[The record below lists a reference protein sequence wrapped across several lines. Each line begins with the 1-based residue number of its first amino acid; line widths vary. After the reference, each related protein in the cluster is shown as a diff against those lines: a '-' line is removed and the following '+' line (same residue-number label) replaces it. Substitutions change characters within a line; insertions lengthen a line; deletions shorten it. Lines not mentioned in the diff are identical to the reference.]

1 MAAAQNAPPSSF
13 LRPPDATM
21 SPARVVLHQIRA
33 RPRLVI
39 ATILGLSTLAVL
51 PASLSATTRALL
63 AWDAGAG
70 LYLALAWIMM
80 LRASVERMR
89 RRAKQQDDGAVVVLA
104 LTVFASLAS
113 LAAIALELIGAKSYS
128 SHTQHLHLAL
138 SVVTIL
144 CSWFLVHT
152 AFALHYAHEFYE
164 DTPGTKQGCLS
175 FPGNSEPKYL
185 DFVYFAF
192 VLGTTS
198 QTSDVTI
205 SSSAMRRLALIHGVI
220 AFFFNTTLLA
230 LVVNIAAGLI

>member
-1 MAAAQNAPPSSF
+1 MAAARKYSF
-13 LRPPDATM
+13 GITSATILRTM
-21 SPARVVLHQIRA
+21 SPARVFLHQVRA

-39 ATILGLSTLAVL
+39 ATILGLATLAVL
-51 PASLSATTRALL
+51 PATVSATTRALL
-63 AWDAGAG
+63 AWDIGAG

-80 LRASVERMR
+80 LRANVERMR
-89 RRAKQQDDGAVVVLA
+89 RRARQQDDGAVVVLS
-104 LTVFASLAS
+104 LTVFAAVAS
-113 LAAIALELIGAKSYS
+113 LAAIVLELMGAKGHSA
-128 SHTQHLHLAL
+128 HEQHLHLAL
-138 SVVTIL
+138 SVLTIL

-164 DTPGTKQGCLS
+164 RTGAEPGCLA
-175 FPGNSEPKYL
+175 FPGNSEPTYL
-185 DFVYFAF
+185 DFLYFAF

-198 QTSDVTI
+198 QTSDVAI

>member
-1 MAAAQNAPPSSF
+1 
-13 LRPPDATM
+13 
-21 SPARVVLHQIRA
+21 LHQLRV

-39 ATILGLSTLAVL
+39 ATIVGWSTLMAL
-51 PASLSATTRALL
+51 PATLSHTTRALL
-63 AWDAGAG
+63 AWDVGAG

-80 LRASVERMR
+80 LRANVARMR
-89 RRAKQQDDGAVVVLA
+89 RRAREQDDGAVVVLA
-104 LTVFASLAS
+104 LTVSAAVAS
-113 LAAIALELIGAKSYS
+113 LAAIVLELIGAKDYS
-128 SHTQHLHLAL
+128 AHVQHLHLAL

-164 DTPGTKQGCLS
+164 DRPESKQSCLAFPGT
-175 FPGNSEPKYL
+175 SEPNYV
-185 DFVYFAF
+185 DFLYFAF

-205 SSSAMRRLALIHGVI
+205 SSSAMRQLALVHGVI

>member
-1 MAAAQNAPPSSF
+1 MHQ
-13 LRPPDATM
+13 LR
-21 SPARVVLHQIRA
+21 V

-39 ATILGLSTLAVL
+39 ATIVGWSTLMAL
-51 PASLSATTRALL
+51 PATLSQTTRALL
-63 AWDAGAG
+63 AWDVGAG

-80 LRASVERMR
+80 LRANVARMR
-89 RRAKQQDDGAVVVLA
+89 RRAREQDDGAVVVLA
-104 LTVFASLAS
+104 LTVSAAVAS
-113 LAAIALELIGAKSYS
+113 LAAIVLELIGAKDYS
-128 SHTQHLHLAL
+128 AQVQHLHLAL

-164 DTPGTKQGCLS
+164 DRLESKQSCLA
-175 FPGNSEPKYL
+175 FPGNSEPNYV
-185 DFVYFAF
+185 DFLYFAF

-205 SSSAMRRLALIHGVI
+205 SSSAMRQLALVHGVI

>member
-1 MAAAQNAPPSSF
+1 MRF
-13 LRPPDATM
+13 ATTT
-21 SPARVVLHQIRA
+21 LHQLRA
-33 RPRLVI
+33 RPRLAI
-39 ATILGLSTLAVL
+39 ATLLGLSTLLVL
-51 PASLSATTRALL
+51 PATLLATTRALL
-63 AWDAGAG
+63 AWDVGAG

-80 LRASVERMR
+80 LRANVERMR

-113 LAAIALELIGAKSYS
+113 LAAIVLELMGAKGHSP
-128 SHTQHLHLAL
+128 HEQHLHLAL
-138 SVVTIL
+138 SIVTIL

>member
-1 MAAAQNAPPSSF
+1 MNPAQV
-13 LRPPDATM
+13 L
-21 SPARVVLHQIRA
+21 LHQIRV
-33 RPRLVI
+33 RPRLLT
-39 ATILGLSTLAVL
+39 ATIVGFAMLAML
-51 PASLSATTRALL
+51 PPSLSLTTRELL
-63 AWDAGAG
+63 AWDVGAG
-70 LYLALAWIMM
+70 LYLTLAWIMM
-80 LRASVERMR
+80 LRANVERMR

-104 LTVFASLAS
+104 LTVFASVAS
-113 LAAIALELIGAKSYS
+113 LAAIVLELMGAKGHSP
-128 SHTQHLHLAL
+128 HEQHLHLAL

-164 DTPGTKQGCLS
+164 DAPGTKQGCLA
-175 FPGNSEPKYL
+175 FPGTTEPKYL
-185 DFVYFAF
+185 DFVYFSF

-205 SSSAMRRLALIHGVI
+205 RSSAMRRLAFIHGVI

>member
-1 MAAAQNAPPSSF
+1 MAAQDITSQSS
-13 LRPPDATM
+13 LRPPYGTM

-39 ATILGLSTLAVL
+39 ATMLGLSMLVTLPVT
-51 PASLSATTRALL
+51 LSVTTRALL
-63 AWDAGAG
+63 AWDVGAG

-80 LRASVERMR
+80 LRANVERMR

-113 LAAIALELIGAKSYS
+113 LAAIVLELIGAKSYS
-128 SHTQHLHLAL
+128 PHTQHLHLAL

-144 CSWFLVHT
+144 CSWFIVHT

-164 DTPGTKQGCLS
+164 DAPGTKERSLT
-175 FPGNSEPKYL
+175 FPGDPEPDYL
-185 DFVYFAF
+185 DFLYFAF
-192 VLGTTS
+192 VLGCTS
-198 QTSDVTI
+198 QTSDVSI
-205 SSSAMRRLALIHGVI
+205 CSGAMRRLALVHGVI

>member
-1 MAAAQNAPPSSF
+1 MRF
-13 LRPPDATM
+13 ATTT
-21 SPARVVLHQIRA
+21 LHQIRA

-80 LRASVERMR
+80 LRANVERMR

-113 LAAIALELIGAKSYS
+113 LAAIVLELMGAKGHSP
-128 SHTQHLHLAL
+128 HEQHLHLAL
-138 SVVTIL
+138 SIVTIL
-144 CSWFLVHT
+144 CSWFIVHT

-164 DTPGTKQGCLS
+164 DTPGTKQGCLT
-175 FPGNSEPKYL
+175 FPGNPEPSYL
-185 DFVYFAF
+185 DFLYFAF